1 MRSEAVFKA
10 IEKEYNRQK
19 HNIELIASENYVS
32 KEVLEATGSVL
43 TNKYAEGYPNR
54 RYYGGCECVDEVEEL
69 AKTYLKELFH
79 AEHVNVQPHSGSQ
92 ANMAVYMSV
101 LKPGDKILGM
111 DLKAGGHLSH
121 GYNLNFS
128 GQLYESFSY
137 GVNPETERLDYDEIL
152 RLAKEIKPQMIVC
165 GASAYAREIDF
176 SKFREIADEV
186 GAYLFVDMAHIAGL
200 VAAGL
205 HMSPVPYA
213 DFVASTT
220 HKTLRGPRGGII
232 MCKEQYAKALDRA
245 LFPGSQGGPW
255 MHVIAGKA
263 QCFYEALD
271 PSFKEYAKQII
282 LNIKALAKTLED
294 GGIRLVSGGSDNHLL
309 LCDLTNI
316 GVTGKEAEVL
326 LDKVCITCN
335 KNAIPNDPLKPAVTS
350 GIRLG
355 SAAMTT
361 RGFKEAEFIKTGEL
375 ILKVLK
381 NKDNEVVLNE
391 VRKEVIELTDR
402 FPYQP
407 Y

>member
-245 LFPGSQGGPW
+245 LFPGSQGGPL

>member
-111 DLKAGGHLSH
+111 DLKDGGHLSH

-245 LFPGSQGGPW
+245 LFPGSQGGPL